1 MRKSVKS
8 ALRKK
13 DGNAAD
19 VTSLPSHIKKS
30 KKRSAPDDETDDQGG
45 VTSSPDKNE
54 AHLSMKKRR
63 TEPTGVSEG
72 KVKVETPSKAR
83 VVTRYGGRKG
93 RMSPATANISGPDY
107 DHVPKTPPTTS
118 CGSRKRSSATRTKG
132 GKAASSTIKPP
143 PKEEDKKAKTAKRN
157 TPQLHT
163 TQTHHCAPHTP
174 PESLQPGGRVTRSRR
189 AATEAIETPTIN
201 EQDAVGEISVTAEVS
216 IAALV
221 VLSDTYN

>member
-45 VTSSPDKNE
+45 VTSSPDENE

-107 DHVPKTPPTTS
+107 DHVPKTPPTAS
-118 CGSRKRSSATRTKG
+118 CDSRKRSSATRTKG

-143 PKEEDKKAKTAKRN
+143 PKEKDKKAKTAKRN
-157 TPQLHT
+157 TPNGTRSALK
-163 TQTHHCAPHTP
+163 APHTP

-189 AATEAIETPTIN
+189 AATEAIEILSPTIN